1 MKYVIEKGCQLP
13 LCAIKNNAFFD
24 YLLKQPI
31 TNKNTLSF
39 IQEGLENKSMEIKD
53 IDFTIYE
60 IKQDIFETYKILD
73 EDANKEHILHRKI
86 DEKTVAYNYCIDGCT
101 NYLDENKKIMSFDN
115 RQHIIDKLMTGE
127 YKQTCI
133 WSGNDE

>member
-53 IDFTIYE
+53 IDFAIYE
-60 IKQDIFETYKILD
+60 IKQDIF
-73 EDANKEHILHRKI
+73 
-86 DEKTVAYNYCIDGCT
+86 KTCYNYCIDGCT
-101 NYLDENKKIMSFDN
+101 NYLDENKKVMSFDN

-133 WSGNDE
+133 WSSNDE